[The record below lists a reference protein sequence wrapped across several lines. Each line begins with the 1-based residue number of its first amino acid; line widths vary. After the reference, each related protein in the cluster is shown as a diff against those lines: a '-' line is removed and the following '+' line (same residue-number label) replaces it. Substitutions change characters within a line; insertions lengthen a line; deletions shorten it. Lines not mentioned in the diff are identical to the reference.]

1 MKHILF
7 FIFIGMTF
15 SLSAQIPDF
24 NSYPVYNGDDL
35 GLKYSQAGSSFKIWS
50 PAAEKAELI
59 FYAKGAG
66 GDAIQTLSMNRGE
79 AGTWEAEVKGDQQGR
94 FYVFRVYV
102 NGKWQQEVPDP
113 YAKMVG
119 VNGRRA
125 VVADLAST
133 NPAGWDKDRSP
144 DFGTKDPVTKKII
157 NHKTDAIIY
166 ELHVRDASIHISSGI
181 KTKGKFLGLTETG
194 TKNPAGLSTGID
206 HLKDLGVTHIHL
218 LPSYDFFTVD
228 ESKLDSPQYNW
239 GYDPLNY
246 NTPEGSYST
255 NPYDGVT
262 RIKEF
267 KQLIQTMHAN
277 GLRVVMDV
285 VYNHTMFTETSWF
298 NQLAPGY
305 YYRQKPDGSFS
316 DATACGNETASER
329 PMMRKFILE
338 SVKYWVKEFH
348 IDGFRFDLMGV
359 HDIETMNLIS
369 RELHAIKP
377 DILLYGE
384 GWTAGASPL
393 PDTLRALKKNAHLL
407 DRIAVFS
414 DDIRDGIKGSVFV
427 HDEKGF
433 ASGRTGLE
441 ETIKFG
447 ITASLKHPQVNYGK
461 INYSKA
467 PYASEPHH
475 VVSYCE
481 CHDNH
486 VLWDKL
492 ALSAPQANVAQRTE
506 MHKLALT
513 IVMTSQG
520 ISFLHAGTE
529 FLRSKFNVENSFNSG
544 DSINAINWNLKSE
557 NKAVFDYVQA
567 LIKMRKAHP
576 AFRMTSAKNIS
587 GNITFLDKLPKQ
599 VVAYTINGA
608 SVKDRWKKILVV
620 FNGNTAVI
628 NHQVA
633 GRYLESFYCKSFNES
648 TEACFWF
655 NNHATFIILDTL
667 PGIGRT
673 VTSFRYMVC
682 FTYLCILICYC
693 STDLFCFLPFK

>member
-1 MKHILF
+1 MKQLL
-7 FIFIGMTF
+7 IFILISMTL
-15 SLSAQIPDF
+15 SLRAQIPDF
-24 NSYPVYNGDDL
+24 SRYPVYKGDDL
-35 GLKYSQAGSSFKIWS
+35 GLQYSKAGSLFKIWS
-50 PAAEKAELI
+50 PVAEKAELI
-59 FYAKGAG
+59 FYKHGAG
-66 GDAIQTLSMNRGE
+66 GDAVQTINMTKSE
-79 AGTWEAEVKGDQQGR
+79 AGTWTAEVKGDQQGR
-94 FYVFRVYV
+94 FYVFRVSV
-102 NGKWQQEVPDP
+102 NGKWSQEVPDP
-113 YAKMVG
+113 YAKLVG

-144 DFGTKDPVTKKII
+144 GFGSKDPVTRKVI

-166 ELHVRDASIHISSGI
+166 ELHVRDASIHKSSGI
-181 KTKGKFLGLTETG
+181 QTKGKFLGLTETG
-194 TKNPAGLSTGID
+194 TKNPAGQATGID
-206 HLKDLGVTHIHL
+206 HLKELGVTHIHL
-218 LPSYDFFTVD
+218 LPSYDFTTVD
-228 ESKLDSPQYNW
+228 ESRLDSPQYNW

-255 NPYDGVT
+255 NPADGVT
-262 RIKEF
+262 RIREF
-267 KQLIQTMHAN
+267 KELIKTMHAN

-298 NQLAPGY
+298 NQLVPGY
-305 YYRQKPDGSFS
+305 YYRQKADGSFS

-338 SVKYWVKEFH
+338 SVKYWVNEFH
-348 IDGFRFDLMGV
+348 VDGFRFDLMGV

-369 RELHAIKP
+369 RELHALKP

-384 GWTAGASPL
+384 GWTAGGSPL

-433 ASGRTGLE
+433 ASGKTGLE
-441 ETIKFG
+441 ETMKFG
-447 ITASLKHPQVNYGK
+447 VTAALKHPQVDYTK

-467 PYASEPHH
+467 PYATEPHQ

-492 ALSAPQANVAQRTE
+492 AISAPEASIVQRRE

-513 IVMTSQG
+513 IVLTSQG

-529 FLRSKFNVENSFNSG
+529 FLRSKNGVENSFQSG
-544 DSINAINWNLKSE
+544 DSINAINWNLKTE
-557 NKAVFDYVQA
+557 NKAVFEYVQA

-576 AFRMTSAKNIS
+576 AFKMTSAADISRNI
-587 GNITFLDKLPKQ
+587 FFQEKLPPQ

-608 SVKDRWKKILVV
+608 GVKDKWKKIFVV
-620 FNGNTAVI
+620 LNGSIKSSDIKLPAGTWKVFVADNSVKVI
-628 NHQVA
+628 KPVSGN
-633 GRYLESFYCKSFNES
+633 LTIKPSSS
-648 TEACFWF
+648 W
-655 NNHATFIILDTL
+655 ILFQD
-667 PGIGRT
+667 
-673 VTSFRYMVC
+673 
-682 FTYLCILICYC
+682 
-693 STDLFCFLPFK
+693 

>member
-1 MKHILF
+1 MKQFLLF
-7 FIFIGMTF
+7 TLLSMTL
-15 SLSAQIPDF
+15 SLRAQLPDF
-24 NSYPVYNGDDL
+24 SNYPVYRGDDL
-35 GLKYSQAGSSFKIWS
+35 GLRYTTTGSNFRIWS
-50 PAAEKAELI
+50 PAAEKAEII

-66 GDAIQTLSMNRGE
+66 GEALQRISM
-79 AGTWEAEVKGDQQGR
+79 ASSASGTWTAEVKGDQKGK

-102 NGKWQQEVPDP
+102 NGKWNQEVPDP

-133 NPAGWDKDRSP
+133 NPAGWEKDRSP
-144 DFGTKDPVTKKII
+144 DFGSKDPVTKKIV
-157 NHKTDAIIY
+157 NNKTDAVIY
-166 ELHVRDASIHISSGI
+166 ELHVRDASIDASSGI
-181 KTKGKFLGLTETG
+181 KMKGKFLGLTEKS
-194 TKNPAGLSTGID
+194 TKNGAGLATGID
-206 HLKDLGVTHIHL
+206 HLKELGVTHIHL
-218 LPSYDFFTVD
+218 LPSYDFYTID

-255 NPYDGVT
+255 NPNDGVT
-262 RIKEF
+262 RIREF
-267 KQLIQTMHAN
+267 KELIRTLHAN

-285 VYNHTMFTETSWF
+285 VYNHTMFSETSWF

-329 PMMRKFILE
+329 PMMRKFMLE
-338 SVKYWVKEFH
+338 SVKYWVNEFH
-348 IDGFRFDLMGV
+348 VDGFRFDLMGV

-377 DILLYGE
+377 DIILYGE
-384 GWTAGASPL
+384 GWTAGSSPL

-433 ASGRTGLE
+433 ASGKTKLE

-447 ITASLKHPQVNYGK
+447 ITAAVKHPQVDYSL

-467 PYASEPHH
+467 PYAKEPYQ

-492 ALSAPQANVAQRTE
+492 AISSPEATKEQRTE

-513 IVMTSQG
+513 IVLTSQG

-529 FLRSKFNVENSFNSG
+529 FLRTKNGVENSFNSG
-544 DSINAINWNLKSE
+544 DSINAINWNLKTE
-557 NKAVFDYVQA
+557 NKEVFDYVQS
-567 LIKMRKAHP
+567 LIKMRRSHP
-576 AFRMTSAKNIS
+576 AFRMATAEAIS
-587 GNITFLDKLPKQ
+587 GNIFFQQKLPPQ

-608 SVKDRWKKILVV
+608 GVKDSWKKIYVV
-620 FNGNTAVI
+620 LNGSSQSSNIKLPAGTWKIFIADNTVK
-628 NHQVA
+628 VSKPVS
-633 GRYLESFYCKSFNES
+633 GTLTVRPSSS
-648 TEACFWF
+648 W
-655 NNHATFIILDTL
+655 IL
-667 PGIGRT
+667 
-673 VTSFRYMVC
+673 FQE
-682 FTYLCILICYC
+682 
-693 STDLFCFLPFK
+693 